1 MYRIELPPCLCSKSG
16 LAKVPWAPKNAWH
29 DFKST
34 KESVEYSTCLG
45 AMGSKE
51 QRKLGTI
58 SIVRRNHTNMG
69 AVVLLRTHFQSKPV
83 LLLLTLFTTPLSRT
97 SIHYSTNLPPNMRI
111 QSAIVLMIVIL
122 GDVAAQEQTRVLKEN
137 KAGKQE
143 EKQGKASSSPTISS
157 SPTSLG
163 GGKSTKVTKVTAF
176 NDDAKSG
183 KGSVSPTGSSSPT
196 TSPHPTGT
204 KVAKSGPK
212 ADEPK
217 AGGKTSKTAI
227 MKRQ

>member
-1 MYRIELPPCLCSKSG
+1 MLSYSISEGCILLPNPFCLH
-16 LAKVPWAPKNAWH
+16 KN
-29 DFKST
+29 
-34 KESVEYSTCLG
+34 
-45 AMGSKE
+45 
-51 QRKLGTI
+51 
-58 SIVRRNHTNMG
+58 
-69 AVVLLRTHFQSKPV
+69 
-83 LLLLTLFTTPLSRT
+83 LLTPSTR
-97 SIHYSTNLPPNMRI
+97 SIHYFIFQPNMRI

-122 GDVAAQEQTRVLKEN
+122 GDVAAQEQTRVLKET

-163 GGKSTKVTKVTAF
+163 GGKSTKVTKITAF

>member
-1 MYRIELPPCLCSKSG
+1 MPLFKSG

-34 KESVEYSTCLG
+34 KESYEYG
-45 AMGSKE
+45 GSCVASHS
-51 QRKLGTI
+51 LF
-58 SIVRRNHTNMG
+58 SANP
-69 AVVLLRTHFQSKPV
+69 FCSCS
-83 LLLLTLFTTPLSRT
+83 LFTTPLSRT

-111 QSAIVLMIVIL
+111 QSVIVLMIVIL
-122 GDVAAQEQTRVLKEN
+122 GDVAAQEQTRVLKVT